1 MTCPAMM
8 FLSISAVLALLHGQ
22 GDAVEL
28 DLGTRFPAMP
38 NEEIVVRND
47 GGVRNETHS
56 FAFGETCHSDP
67 DLKTWF
73 IVRQIVGEHV
83 LVELECLRTVFGDSC
98 PNGTETS
105 KPVAETRARVNAH
118 ARETDT
124 QFMEQLRIR
133 GRFPF
138 GSVELEGIGIALWP
152 VAWQRRSRP
161 CRSLTK
167 NIRTAR
173 CAKRAAGPS
182 EFLTWPTLQISSG
195 SR

>member
-8 FLSISAVLALLHGQ
+8 LLSIIAVHVLLHSQ
-22 GDAVEL
+22 ADAVEVY
-28 DLGTRFPAMP
+28 LGTRFPAMP

-83 LVELECLRTVFGDSC
+83 LVKLECLRTVFGDSC

-105 KPVAETRARVNAH
+105 KPAAETRARVNAH

-124 QFMEQLRIR
+124 QFMEQLRNFRPLRPR
-133 GRFPF
+133 G
-138 GSVELEGIGIALWP
+138 ED
-152 VAWQRRSRP
+152 
-161 CRSLTK
+161 
-167 NIRTAR
+167 
-173 CAKRAAGPS
+173 
-182 EFLTWPTLQISSG
+182 
-195 SR
+195 

>member
-8 FLSISAVLALLHGQ
+8 FLSISAVLALLHGEA
-22 GDAVEL
+22 DAVEL
-28 DLGTRFPAMP
+28 DRGTRFPAMP

-105 KPVAETRARVNAH
+105 KPVAETRARANAH

-124 QFMEQLRIR
+124 QFMEQLRNFRPLRPR
-133 GRFPF
+133 G
-138 GSVELEGIGIALWP
+138 ED
-152 VAWQRRSRP
+152 
-161 CRSLTK
+161 
-167 NIRTAR
+167 
-173 CAKRAAGPS
+173 
-182 EFLTWPTLQISSG
+182 
-195 SR
+195 

>member
-8 FLSISAVLALLHGQ
+8 LLSIIAVHVLLHSQ
-22 GDAVEL
+22 ADAVEV

-73 IVRQIVGEHV
+73 IVKQIVGEHV
-83 LVELECLRTVFGDSC
+83 LVELECLRTVFEDSC
-98 PNGTETS
+98 PNGTEAS
-105 KPVAETRARVNAH
+105 NLLAETRARVNAH

-124 QFMEQLRIR
+124 QFMEQLRNFRPLRPR
-133 GRFPF
+133 G
-138 GSVELEGIGIALWP
+138 ED
-152 VAWQRRSRP
+152 
-161 CRSLTK
+161 
-167 NIRTAR
+167 
-173 CAKRAAGPS
+173 
-182 EFLTWPTLQISSG
+182 
-195 SR
+195 

>member
-22 GDAVEL
+22 ADAVEV

-83 LVELECLRTVFGDSC
+83 LVELECLRTVS
-98 PNGTETS
+98 ETHARTAQ
-105 KPVAETRARVNAH
+105 KPVNPWPRHAH
-118 ARETDT
+118 
-124 QFMEQLRIR
+124 
-133 GRFPF
+133 G
-138 GSVELEGIGIALWP
+138 
-152 VAWQRRSRP
+152 
-161 CRSLTK
+161 
-167 NIRTAR
+167 
-173 CAKRAAGPS
+173 
-182 EFLTWPTLQISSG
+182 
-195 SR
+195 

>member
-22 GDAVEL
+22 ADAVEL
-28 DLGTRFPAMP
+28 DRGTRFPAMP

-83 LVELECLRTVFGDSC
+83 LVKLECLRTVFGDSC

-105 KPVAETRARVNAH
+105 KPVAETRARVNAY

-124 QFMEQLRIR
+124 QFMEQLRNFRPLRPR
-133 GRFPF
+133 G
-138 GSVELEGIGIALWP
+138 ED
-152 VAWQRRSRP
+152 
-161 CRSLTK
+161 
-167 NIRTAR
+167 
-173 CAKRAAGPS
+173 
-182 EFLTWPTLQISSG
+182 
-195 SR
+195 

>member
-1 MTCPAMM
+1 
-8 FLSISAVLALLHGQ
+8 
-22 GDAVEL
+22 
-28 DLGTRFPAMP
+28 MP

-105 KPVAETRARVNAH
+105 KPVAETRARGVRPIRNSWSNCGISGRSGRVGRIRADDRPH
-118 ARETDT
+118 DALPARPFRRDRAGHRASEIQVTPPPSAT
-124 QFMEQLRIR
+124 QFRMR
-133 GRFPF
+133 
-138 GSVELEGIGIALWP
+138 
-152 VAWQRRSRP
+152 
-161 CRSLTK
+161 
-167 NIRTAR
+167 
-173 CAKRAAGPS
+173 
-182 EFLTWPTLQISSG
+182 
-195 SR
+195 

>member
-8 FLSISAVLALLHGQ
+8 LLSIIAVHVLLHSQ
-22 GDAVEL
+22 ADAVEV

-56 FAFGETCHSDP
+56 FAFGKTCHSDP

-83 LVELECLRTVFGDSC
+83 LVKLECLRTVFGDSC

-105 KPVAETRARVNAH
+105 KPVAETRARVNAY
-118 ARETDT
+118 ARETVRSSWSNCGISGRSGRVG
-124 QFMEQLRIR
+124 RIR
-133 GRFPF
+133 ADDRPHDAFSARPF
-138 GSVELEGIGIALWP
+138 HRE
-152 VAWQRRSRP
+152 RSRH
-161 CRSLTK
+161 RV
-167 NIRTAR
+167 AQVQG
-173 CAKRAAGPS
+173 AAG
-182 EFLTWPTLQISSG
+182 G
-195 SR
+195 

>member
-22 GDAVEL
+22 ADAVEL

-47 GGVRNETHS
+47 GGVRNETYS

-83 LVELECLRTVFGDSC
+83 LVELECLRTVFGDLM
-98 PNGTETS
+98 PERHRN
-105 KPVAETRARVNAH
+105 
-118 ARETDT
+118 
-124 QFMEQLRIR
+124 Q
-133 GRFPF
+133 
-138 GSVELEGIGIALWP
+138 
-152 VAWQRRSRP
+152 
-161 CRSLTK
+161 
-167 NIRTAR
+167 
-173 CAKRAAGPS
+173 
-182 EFLTWPTLQISSG
+182 
-195 SR
+195 

>member
-8 FLSISAVLALLHGQ
+8 FFSISAVLALLHGQ
-22 GDAVEL
+22 ADAVEL

-47 GGVRNETHS
+47 GGVRNETLPFRLGSKNMVHR
-56 FAFGETCHSDP
+56 
-67 DLKTWF
+67 
-73 IVRQIVGEHV
+73 RQIVGEHV

-124 QFMEQLRIR
+124 QFMEQLRNFRPLRPR
-133 GRFPF
+133 G
-138 GSVELEGIGIALWP
+138 ED
-152 VAWQRRSRP
+152 
-161 CRSLTK
+161 
-167 NIRTAR
+167 
-173 CAKRAAGPS
+173 
-182 EFLTWPTLQISSG
+182 
-195 SR
+195 

>member
-22 GDAVEL
+22 ADAVEL

-124 QFMEQLRIR
+124 QFMEQLRNFRPLRPRGGIR
-133 GRFPF
+133 ADDRPHDALPARPF
-138 GSVELEGIGIALWP
+138 
-152 VAWQRRSRP
+152 RRH
-161 CRSLTK
+161 
-167 NIRTAR
+167 
-173 CAKRAAGPS
+173 RAGHRAS
-182 EFLTWPTLQISSG
+182 EIQVTPRG
-195 SR
+195 